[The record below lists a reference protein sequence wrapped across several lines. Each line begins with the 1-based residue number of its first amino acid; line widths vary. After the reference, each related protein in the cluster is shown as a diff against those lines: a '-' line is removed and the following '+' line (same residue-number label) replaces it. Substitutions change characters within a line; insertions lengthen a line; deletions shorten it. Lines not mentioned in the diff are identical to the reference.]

1 MRKYLRD
8 MFRPGPGGRSAAGSA
23 SRSRGP
29 LPGSSY
35 HQRGSSLLG
44 KLPAELRAQVFY
56 ELLGGHR
63 VHVKI
68 MAPANRASA
77 DRKDAKWR
85 HGVCQ
90 LPGIPFGPP
99 GPLDDYYQ
107 CYYQC
112 LSREGRQFVDL
123 SLLFTC
129 RKAHVHLPAAAAA
142 AAAATAQAASGRSPV
157 GIPGR

>member
-1 MRKYLRD
+1 MAPLNQSMRKYLRD
-8 MFRPGPGGRSAAGSA
+8 LFRQGHGGKAGKTG
-23 SRSRGP
+23 GP
-29 LPGSSY
+29 LSGSSY
-35 HQRGSSLLG
+35 QQPNSPLLF

-68 MAPANRASA
+68 MPPANSGG
-77 DRKDAKWR
+77 DRKKSKWR
-85 HGVCQ
+85 HGICQ

-112 LSREGRQFVDL
+112 LSREGRQYVDL
-123 SLLFTC
+123 SILFTC
-129 RKAHVHLPAAAAA
+129 RKAHVYSLPDCYAL
-142 AAAATAQAASGRSPV
+142 SSPFLLLRRLS
-157 GIPGR
+157 PPCW